1 MRALTE
7 EEWIRTVNLDNKLKD
22 VFLRI
27 REIDKQRNGFVT
39 ELELDDI
46 IKVVYPDLTNYDLAN
61 IIKPFSCRE
70 NTILVDYKKFR
81 AHFTEQLKIF

>member
-1 MRALTE
+1 MRALTD
-7 EEWIRTVNLDNKLKD
+7 EEWVQIVSIENKIKD

-46 IKVVYPDLTNYDLAN
+46 IKVVYPHLTNYDLAN
-61 IIKPFSCRE
+61 IIRPFSCRE
-70 NTILVDYKKFR
+70 NKILVDYKKFR
-81 AHFTEQLKIF
+81 AHLTE